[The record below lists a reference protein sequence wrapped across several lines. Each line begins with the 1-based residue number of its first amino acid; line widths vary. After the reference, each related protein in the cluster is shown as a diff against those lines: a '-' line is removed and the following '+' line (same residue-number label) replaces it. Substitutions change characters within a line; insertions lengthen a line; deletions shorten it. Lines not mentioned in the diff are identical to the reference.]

1 MSYSPRCA
9 HAYAHDR
16 IVTLVCRHYFAEQRV
31 LDPDQTFLPV
41 VIGGSNIQCNS
52 APVQKNVAAFTL
64 VLSALAGGLSAFTAP
79 KLGSLSDRFGRKRL
93 LVIASCGGIVN
104 EAITILAA
112 KYPDVLDYRFL
123 ILGSFFE

>member
-1 MSYSPRCA
+1 VS
-9 HAYAHDR
+9 
-16 IVTLVCRHYFAEQRV
+16 LVCRQYFAEQV
-31 LDPDQTFLPV
+31 LDPGTTVLPV
-41 VIGGSNIQCNS
+41 TIGGRNPQCNT

-79 KLGSLSDRFGRKRL
+79 KLGSLSDRYGRKRL

-104 EAITILAA
+104 EIITIFVA
-112 KYPDVLDYRFL
+112 KYTEVIDYRFL